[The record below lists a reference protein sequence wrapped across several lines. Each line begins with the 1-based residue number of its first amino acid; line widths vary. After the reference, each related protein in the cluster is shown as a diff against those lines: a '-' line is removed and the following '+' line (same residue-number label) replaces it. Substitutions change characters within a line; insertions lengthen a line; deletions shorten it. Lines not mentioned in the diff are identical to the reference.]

1 MLAISIACHV
11 THDASFVKSHMTPNL
26 NAILTNP
33 FTLLTERLGYPLPQ

>member
-1 MLAISIACHV
+1 MLTISIARHV
-11 THDASFVKSHMTPNL
+11 THDTPFVKSHMTRNL